1 MNRLSLAMLAR
12 DWRAGE
18 LRILALALV
27 IAVASVTS
35 VGFFADRVRQAL
47 TREAHQLLGAD
58 LVLTAD
64 HPWGAELRDEIVRRG
79 LARAES
85 TGFISMARNGDK
97 AQIASVKAVSRGYPL
112 RGKLRA
118 AQQLNAPD
126 AETAEVPPPGTVW
139 PDERMAVALG
149 LEVGGTLELGNATLR
164 VGAILTLEP
173 DRGVSFF
180 NIAPRL
186 MMNVDDV
193 QATGLVQTGSR
204 ITWQLFAAG
213 EREGIDA
220 FEQWATTRLGRGEHL
235 HSLANA
241 RPEIRV
247 SLERAQKFIGLTA
260 MLAVILAA
268 VAISLATRRY
278 TQRHLDGYAVMRCLG
293 ATQSRL
299 FSLFAAEFAALG
311 VMACAAG
318 CAAGY
323 AAQWVI
329 AHLVAALMVVPL
341 PEPSLLPA
349 AQGFAIGLVL
359 LLGFAL
365 PPLSQLKGV
374 PALRVIRRE
383 MGPPQQRALLAYA
396 AGAASIGALLVWQA
410 DDMRLGLIVMGGF
423 VLALALYGLVSWG
436 ALLLLGR
443 LAHSGSGG
451 TSGTGDTSGT
461 SGTSGSG
468 GTGSA
473 GGTLRRATGRR
484 GLAWRY
490 GLASLAR
497 RARAN
502 TVQILALGLG
512 LTAILLLTF
521 TRDDLLATW
530 KAKLPADA
538 PNRFIV
544 NIQPEQKAPLVG
556 LFRDMGLAEPQVFPM
571 VRGRYVAKN
580 GVPVDAGQFDER
592 SRRMVEREF
601 NLSFMEAMPGH
612 NRIVAGRA
620 FAREDL
626 AAGGLSVE
634 EGIAKSL
641 DWKLG
646 DRLTWQVAG
655 QSFSAPIASV
665 RKLDWD
671 SMQVNFFVIAT
682 PGLLAGAPTSYITSF
697 HLPAAQAT
705 FNGRLSQRFPNM
717 TVVDM
722 SAIMRQLQGVMD
734 QVIRAVQFVF
744 LFALGAGLLVL
755 YSALL
760 STQDERVQE
769 AAVMRALGATR
780 AQVLAAQR
788 AEFVAL
794 GLIAGALA
802 AAGASAIGYAIAA
815 FVFQFPFH
823 LNHWIWVAGPALG
836 LACVLINAFAGA
848 RSLLSRPPIAALR
861 EM

>member
-1 MNRLSLAMLAR
+1 MTPLSLRMLTR

-27 IAVASVTS
+27 VAVASVTS

-47 TREAHQLLGAD
+47 AREAHQLMGAD
-58 LVLTAD
+58 LVMSAD
-64 HPWGAELRDEIVRRG
+64 HAWGGAVREEIVRRG
-79 LARAES
+79 LALAENTS
-85 TGFISMARNGDK
+85 FISMVRRSEQ
-97 AQIASVKAVSRGYPL
+97 AQLASIKAVSRGYPL
-112 RGKLRA
+112 RGKLRVA
-118 AQQLNAPD
+118 TELNAPD
-126 AETAEVPPPGTVW
+126 TETGEVPPPGTIW
-139 PDERMAVALG
+139 PDERMANALG
-149 LEVGGTLELGNATLR
+149 VEVGGTVELGNSTFR

-186 MMNVDDV
+186 MMNLADV
-193 QATGLVQTGSR
+193 PATGLVQTGSR
-204 ITWQLFAAG
+204 IHYQLLASGARDAV
-213 EREGIDA
+213 EA
-220 FEQWATTRLGRGEHL
+220 FEKWLSPRLGRGE
-235 HSLANA
+235 SLQSLSNA
-241 RPEIRV
+241 RPEIRAA
-247 SLERAQKFIGLTA
+247 LERAQKFIGLTA

-293 ATQSRL
+293 ATQARL
-299 FSLFAAEFAALG
+299 FALFSAEFAGLAVL
-311 VMACAAG
+311 ACAAG

-323 AAQWVI
+323 VAQLVI
-329 AHLVAALMVVPL
+329 ALLVASLVVVPL
-341 PEPSLLPA
+341 PQPSLLPA
-349 AQGFAIGLVL
+349 LQGFAIGIVL

-365 PPLSQLKGV
+365 PPLLQLKDV

-383 MGPPQQRALLAYA
+383 VGPPRESTLIAYA
-396 AGAASIGALLVWQA
+396 AGVVSIGALLIWQA
-410 DDMRLGLIVMGGF
+410 DEIRLGMIVMGGF
-423 VLALALYGLVSWG
+423 AAALAAFSAVAYA
-436 ALLLLGR
+436 ALKVLGR
-443 LAHSGSGG
+443 AARGRIAHRARGS
-451 TSGTGDTSGT
+451 
-461 SGTSGSG
+461 
-468 GTGSA
+468 
-473 GGTLRRATGRR
+473 

-497 RARAN
+497 RARTN
-502 TVQILALGLG
+502 TVQILALSLG

-521 TRDDLLATW
+521 TREDLLATW
-530 KAKLPADA
+530 KAKIPADA

-544 NIQPEQKAPLVG
+544 NIQPEQRAPLVG
-556 LFRDMGLAEPQVFPM
+556 FFRDNGIAEPQVYPM

-580 GVPVDAGQFDER
+580 GAPIDAERFDER
-592 SRRMVEREF
+592 NRRMVEREF
-601 NLSFMEAMPGH
+601 NLSYMEAMPGH
-612 NRIVAGRA
+612 NRIVAGRR
-620 FAREDL
+620 F
-626 AAGGLSVE
+626 AAGDIARGALSVE
-634 EGIAKSL
+634 EGIAESL

-646 DRLTWQVAG
+646 DLLTWQVAG
-655 QSFSAPIASV
+655 QNFTAPIASV

-682 PGLLAGAPTSYITSF
+682 PGLLANAPTSFITSF
-697 HLPAAQAT
+697 HLPAGQVS
-705 FNGRLSQRFPNM
+705 FNNRLSQRFPNM

-722 SAIMRQLQGVMD
+722 SAIMRQVQGVMD

-788 AEFVAL
+788 AEFIAL
-794 GLIAGALA
+794 GLIAGGLA
-802 AAGASAIGYAIAA
+802 AAGATAIGYAIAA

-823 LNHWIWVAGPALG
+823 VNHWIWIAGPALG
-836 LACVLINAFAGA
+836 LACVAINAFAGA
-848 RSLLSRPPIAALR
+848 RSALRRPPMVALR
-861 EM
+861 EV